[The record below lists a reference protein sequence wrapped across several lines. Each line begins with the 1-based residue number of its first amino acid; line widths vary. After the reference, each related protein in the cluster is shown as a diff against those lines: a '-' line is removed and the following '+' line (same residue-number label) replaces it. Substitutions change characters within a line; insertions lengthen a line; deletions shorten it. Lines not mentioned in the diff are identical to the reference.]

1 MSVSKNMFNLKIFN
15 LMKQK
20 ENVLAV
26 LGEFVSTNDIVY
38 YSCGSS
44 CTRQK
49 NA

>member
-1 MSVSKNMFNLKIFN
+1 
-15 LMKQK
+15 MKQK

-26 LGEFVSTNDIVY
+26 LSGFVPTSEIVS

>member
-1 MSVSKNMFNLKIFN
+1 MEKCEKALI
-15 LMKQK
+15 
-20 ENVLAV
+20 V
-26 LGEFVSTNDIVY
+26 LGGFIRPKNIVS

>member
-1 MSVSKNMFNLKIFN
+1 MKKNEKTLMILGGFILPNNIVS
-15 LMKQK
+15 
-20 ENVLAV
+20 
-26 LGEFVSTNDIVY
+26 